1 MNTLAQLMQQYDQLG
16 LGAPTYDN
24 SFGNGIS
31 SPGAVRVSDPNA
43 NDARYLWARA
53 QMGGESAGGGQ
64 NGGSTNRMP
73 DYFDANGQPNGG
85 GYQPGVYR
93 EPQQSSQA
101 PAAYGDGAG
110 WHGGQYVGNQAPQ
123 RSMSSSQP
131 NAVQNYLAM
140 LLQKGPR

>member
-31 SPGAVRVSDPNA
+31 SPGAVHVSDPNA

-53 QMGGESAGGGQ
+53 QMGGDSAGGGQ
-64 NGGSTNRMP
+64 GGQNGGTSNRMP
-73 DYFDANGQPNGG
+73 DYFNTNGQPNGG
-85 GYQPGVYR
+85 YSPGPYR
-93 EPQQSSQA
+93 EPQQFHPQQVGF
-101 PAAYGDGAG
+101 PATNSAQVGFTM
-110 WHGGQYVGNQAPQ
+110 GGNGQQTNP
-123 RSMSSSQP
+123 
-131 NAVQNYLAM
+131 VQNYLAM